1 MEFREKSSHN
11 ESRFSSLISF
21 IKKESTEEIK
31 EILQKWSY
39 LLNLRDK
46 SNRSALH
53 YCSENSSALCADLIL
68 DKCPDLLT
76 IQDTDG
82 YTALHLSV
90 INGNQT
96 ITRYLINKSDVHFA
110 DLCDNEEHSAIHWAT
125 VCGELECL
133 DLLLNV
139 IIN

>member
-1 MEFREKSSHN
+1 M
-11 ESRFSSLISF
+11 
-21 IKKESTEEIK
+21 
-31 EILQKWSY
+31 
-39 LLNLRDK
+39 LNLRDK

-53 YCSENSSALCADLIL
+53 YCSENSSALSADLIL

-96 ITRYLINKSDVHFA
+96 ITRYLINKSDVNFA